1 MKVLVADPTDQAA
14 VDILTQAGFEV
25 DVNTGLAP
33 QELKKIIG
41 DYEGM
46 IVRSATKVTPEI
58 ASAAKKLKAVA
69 RAGTGVDN
77 IDIPACTAS
86 KIVVMNTPGQNS
98 NAAAELTIG
107 LMLALSRNI
116 PQGTSSLK
124 ACQWEKKALKG
135 REVGGKTLG
144 VIGIGAIGAIVAQ
157 LAQGLRMKVLAFD
170 PFATPEKAA
179 QIGAEYVGDLDRLLG
194 RSDYVT
200 LHIPKTDQT
209 ALLINEERIAG
220 MKDGAFLICAA
231 RGGIVDEEALCKAL
245 GSGKLAGAA
254 LDVFATEPPG
264 ACSLMECRNFI
275 CTPHLGASTVE
286 AQINVAVAAA
296 EQIRDLLQKGE
307 IRNAL
312 NKV

>member
-1 MKVLVADPTDQAA
+1 MKVLVADAMDRAG
-14 VDILTQAGFEV
+14 VDILAEAGFEV
-25 DVNTGLAP
+25 DVNTGLSP
-33 QELKKIIG
+33 EELKGIIEG
-41 DYEGM
+41 YDGM

-58 ASAAKKLKAVA
+58 AAAAKNLKVVA

-77 IDIPACTAS
+77 IDIPACTAH

-116 PQGTSSLK
+116 PQGTVTLK
-124 ACQWEKKALKG
+124 SCQWEKKALKG

-157 LAQGLRMKVLAFD
+157 LAQGLRMKVLAYD
-170 PFATPEKAA
+170 PFASPEQAA
-179 QIGAEYVGDLDRLLG
+179 EIGAEYLEDLDDLLA
-194 RSDYVT
+194 RSDYLT

-209 ALLINEERIAG
+209 ALLINAERIAK
-220 MKDGAFLICAA
+220 MRDGAFLICAA
-231 RGGIVDEEALCKAL
+231 RGGIVDEDALCEALN
-245 GSGKLAGAA
+245 SGKLAGAA

-264 ACSLMECRNFI
+264 ACALMECQNFI

-286 AQINVAVAAA
+286 AQINVAVAAG
-296 EQIRDLLQKGE
+296 EQIRDMLQKNE

>member
-1 MKVLVADPTDQAA
+1 MKILVADPTDQAG
-14 VDILTQAGFEV
+14 VDVLKEAGFQV

-33 QELKKIIG
+33 EELKAIIA
-41 DYEGM
+41 DYDGM

-58 ASAAKKLKAVA
+58 VAAAKNLKVIA

-77 IDIPACTAS
+77 INIPACTEN

-124 ACQWEKKALKG
+124 ACQWAKKSLKG

-157 LAQGLRMKVLAFD
+157 LAQGLRMKTLAYD
-170 PFATPEKAA
+170 PYSTADKAA
-179 QIGAEYVGDLDRLLG
+179 EIGAEFVDDLEALLS

-209 ALLINEERIAG
+209 AMLINSERIG
-220 MKDGAFLICAA
+220 KMKDGAFLICAA
-231 RGGIVDEEALCKAL
+231 RGGIVDEEALCQAL
-245 GSGKLAGAA
+245 SSGKLAGAA

-264 ACSLMECRNFI
+264 ACALLECQNFI

-286 AQINVAVAAA
+286 AQINVAVAAG
-296 EQIRDLLQKGE
+296 EQIRDMLQKGE
-307 IRNAL
+307 IRHAL
-312 NKV
+312 NQV

>member
-157 LAQGLRMKVLAFD
+157 LAQGLRMKVVAFD

-179 QIGAEYVGDLDRLLG
+179 QIGAEYVDDLDRLLG

-209 ALLINEERIAG
+209 ALLINQERIAK

-264 ACSLMECRNFI
+264 ACSLMECPNFI

>member
-1 MKVLVADPTDQAA
+1 MKVLVADPTDQAG
-14 VDILTQAGFEV
+14 VDVLKEARFEV
-25 DVNTGLAP
+25 DVNTGLEP
-33 QELKKIIG
+33 GELMAVIG
-41 DYEGM
+41 DYDGM

-58 ASAAKKLKAVA
+58 AAAAKNLKVIA

-77 IDIPACTAS
+77 IDIPACTER

-157 LAQGLRMKVLAFD
+157 LAQGLRMKVLAYD

-179 QIGAEYVGDLDRLLG
+179 RIGAEYLDDLDDLLG
-194 RSDYVT
+194 RSDYIT
-200 LHIPKTDQT
+200 LHIPKTEQT
-209 ALLINEERIAG
+209 ALLINAERIG
-220 MKDGAFLICAA
+220 KMKDGAFFICAA
-231 RGGIVDEEALCKAL
+231 RGGIVDEEALCRAL
-245 GSGKLAGAA
+245 DSGKLAGAA

-264 ACSLMECRNFI
+264 ACALLECGNFI

-286 AQINVAVAAA
+286 AQINVAVAAG
-296 EQIRDLLQKGE
+296 EQIRDMLQKGE